1 MGAPTTSSQ
10 ARNPPIAR
18 QVNQPANVIPRGYPP
33 FGIQTVYAGTLGSPL
48 FLPKFGEGGLGETA
62 RIEFRTEFFN
72 VFNHP
77 QFTPGSI
84 SPFSP
89 LGGTINSNAATA
101 PAGRFLNPD
110 TVGNDGGG
118 RVIRYQLKLVF

>member
-1 MGAPTTSSQ
+1 MNLQLS
-10 ARNPPIAR
+10 
-18 QVNQPANVIPRGYPP
+18 
-33 FGIQTVYAGTLGSPL
+33 
-48 FLPKFGEGGLGETA
+48 
-62 RIEFRTEFFN
+62 TEIFN

-77 QFTPGSI
+77 QFTQAAI

-118 RVIRYQLKLVF
+118 RVIRYQLKFMF